1 MTNVSNCGLSELPR
15 SVLDKADEGE
25 CFIPSP
31 FHKKISHDPV
41 NHPSHYTAG
50 KKEAIDLIYE
60 SMTHEQFVGYIQGNV
75 LKYMMRYRLKNGIED
90 LRKAIW
96 YLEYLVKKEAELNSK
111 GISS

>member
-1 MTNVSNCGLSELPR
+1 MHRMSFQ
-15 SVLDKADEGE
+15 DEE
-25 CFIPSP
+25 I
-31 FHKKISHDPV
+31 KHDSV

-50 KKEAIDLIYE
+50 KKEVIELIYE

-96 YLEYLVKKEAELNSK
+96 YLEYLVKKESELNSR
-111 GISS
+111 GI